1 VKILTFI
8 LPLFIIAWTVRVVGK
23 VPPHVAQA
31 FAEFLKG
38 PYAVRQTMH
47 LLRDMSS
54 EIKEDTWT
62 ETIWGSPDPSKNKAV
77 PLKLYFAKDV
87 SHNYFSRKERS
98 TNLCRMDGWQIMSG
112 RL

>member
-1 VKILTFI
+1 
-8 LPLFIIAWTVRVVGK
+8 
-23 VPPHVAQA
+23 
-31 FAEFLKG
+31 
-38 PYAVRQTMH
+38 MH
-47 LLRDMSS
+47 LLGDMCG

-77 PLKLYFAKDV
+77 PLKFYFAKDV
-87 SHNYFSRKERS
+87 SRNHSSRKERS